1 MLKFDK
7 VIALTAVIGVLTVM
21 ISSFCLGR
29 RAYYPDNSYKVDLN
43 RVEHVLADG
52 EEVSASDYEYISSV
66 KKYDG
71 GENFFTDSG
80 SYVIREINGTLYR
93 IDYDSTDSCAQ
104 KRAILKAEAIIASIF
119 AAVILLLLYIR
130 KNIIKPFVKMS
141 ELPYELAKGNITAP
155 LNENK
160 SRYFGKFVWGL
171 DMLREEL
178 EKSRN
183 REIERIRDEKTLLL
197 SLSHDIKTPLS
208 AVKLYSEAVSRGLYS
223 DMDKCREAA
232 GNISAKVDEIEN
244 YIHEITK
251 NSGAE
256 SFDYEINIRDVYL
269 SEIIRSVENTFRD
282 RLAAAGTELRIEKSS
297 DCLLSADPDRL
308 AEVLQ
313 NIFDNAMKYGDGKL
327 ITVTYSDEENCRL
340 ITVTNSGCEL
350 PENELPHIFCSFW
363 RGSNAGNKQGSGLG
377 LYICRR
383 LMNDMLGEVFAEI
396 RDQNMV
402 VTVVC
407 PKAN

>member
-1 MLKFDK
+1 M
-7 VIALTAVIGVLTVM
+7 
-21 ISSFCLGR
+21 
-29 RAYYPDNSYKVDLN
+29 
-43 RVEHVLADG
+43 
-52 EEVSASDYEYISSV
+52 
-66 KKYDG
+66 
-71 GENFFTDSG
+71 
-80 SYVIREINGTLYR
+80 
-93 IDYDSTDSCAQ
+93 
-104 KRAILKAEAIIASIF
+104 
-119 AAVILLLLYIR
+119 
-130 KNIIKPFVKMS
+130 
-141 ELPYELAKGNITAP
+141 
-155 LNENK
+155 
-160 SRYFGKFVWGL
+160 
-171 DMLREEL
+171 
-178 EKSRN
+178 
-183 REIERIRDEKTLLL
+183 
-197 SLSHDIKTPLS
+197 
-208 AVKLYSEAVSRGLYS
+208 KLYSEAVSRGLYS

-269 SEIIRSVENTFRD
+269 SEIIGSVENTFRD

-350 PENELPHIFCSFW
+350 PENELPHIFSSFW

-396 RDQNMV
+396 KDNDMMI
-402 VTVVC
+402 TVVC